1 VKEKKMLSETDGKEK
16 TVIMVI
22 DDEDIIRNMVRDYLT
37 SKGYEVLL
45 ASDGSEALENFQ
57 QTGGEVD
64 LVLLDMIL
72 PEIGGMEVFKKFRQI
87 NPKIKAILTSG
98 YSSDIPED
106 EYDETSF
113 SFLQKPFRITEL
125 VEKIKKLLDKH

>member
-1 VKEKKMLSETDGKEK
+1 MLSETDGKEK

-37 SKGYEVLL
+37 SKGYEVIL
-45 ASDGSEALENFQ
+45 ASDGFEALENFQ

-125 VEKIKKLLDKH
+125 VEKIKELLDKH